1 MTAPSS
7 AAERDI
13 VEKLA
18 RGSLLSRLKG
28 SRQPLKLAAVPRD
41 HVHGDRSRGEALLA
55 GRFTAGSEILALKD
69 LDFGQVGASSALA
82 RQLQGF
88 TWLRDLAA
96 AASRERGARLAEA
109 V

>member
-13 VEKLA
+13 VQKLA

-41 HVHGDRSRGEALLA
+41 HVPGDRPRGEALVKEFIPYLESQFHLIA
-55 GRFTAGSEILALKD
+55 KPEARIVTGH
-69 LDFGQVGASSALA
+69 SSGGWSSL
-82 RQLQGF
+82 
-88 TWLRDLAA
+88 WL
-96 AASRERGARLAEA
+96 
-109 V
+109 